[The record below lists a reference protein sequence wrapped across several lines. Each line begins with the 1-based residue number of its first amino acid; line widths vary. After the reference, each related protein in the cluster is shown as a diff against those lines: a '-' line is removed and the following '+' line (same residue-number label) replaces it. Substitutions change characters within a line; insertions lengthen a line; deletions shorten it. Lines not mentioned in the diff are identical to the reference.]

1 MPRVTIAC
9 PVDLRAD
16 ANQLARCIGLGPD
29 DDQTYGEPVWRDAA
43 GNAYAVA
50 SVVVGEG
57 FVVAATT
64 DLAEPIWG
72 CDLQRAR
79 LAQSR
84 VRLNEIASPETISA
98 VFDESPQAA
107 LDFLGVKQIQSELE

>member
-1 MPRVTIAC
+1 MLRVTIAC

-29 DDQTYGEPVWRDAA
+29 DDQTYGLPSWQDGS
-43 GNAYAVA
+43 GNKYAVA

-57 FVVAATT
+57 FVIAATT
-64 DLAEPIWG
+64 DLVEPLWG

-79 LAQSR
+79 FAQSK
-84 VRLNEIASPETISA
+84 VRLNEAASPETISA
-98 VFDESPQAA
+98 VFDENPQSA
-107 LDFLGVKQIQSELE
+107 LSLLGVKQIQSELE

>member
-9 PVDLRAD
+9 PEVFISA
-16 ANQLARCIGLGPD
+16 ANHLARCIGLGPE
-29 DDQTYGEPVWRDAA
+29 DDQTYGLPSWQDEA
-43 GNAYAVA
+43 GNKYAVA

-64 DLAEPIWG
+64 ELSEPAWG

-79 LAQSR
+79 FAQSK
-84 VRLNEIASPETISA
+84 VRINEPASPETISA
-98 VFDESPQAA
+98 VFDENPQSA
-107 LDFLGVKQIQSELE
+107 LSLLGVKQIQSELE